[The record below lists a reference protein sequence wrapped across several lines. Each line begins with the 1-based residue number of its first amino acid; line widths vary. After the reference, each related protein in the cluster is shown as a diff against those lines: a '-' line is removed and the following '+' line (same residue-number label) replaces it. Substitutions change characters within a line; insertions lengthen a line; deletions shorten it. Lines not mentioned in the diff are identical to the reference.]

1 MGEPLRR
8 LPQWR
13 QQHLGLTYRSLLLK
27 STRSLNGCRTVI
39 GGNIRSFGTKV
50 TFSLAHSGGEH
61 NALVSNGTVVVSE
74 IEGP

>member
-1 MGEPLRR
+1 M
-8 LPQWR
+8 
-13 QQHLGLTYRSLLLK
+13 
-27 STRSLNGCRTVI
+27 NGCRTVI
-39 GGNIRSFGTKV
+39 GVNIQSFGTKV